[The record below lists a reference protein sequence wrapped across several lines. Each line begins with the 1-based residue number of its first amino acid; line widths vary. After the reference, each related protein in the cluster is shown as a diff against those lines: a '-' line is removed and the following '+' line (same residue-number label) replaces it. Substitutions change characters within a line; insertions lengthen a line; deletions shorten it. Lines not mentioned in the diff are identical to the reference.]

1 MREEEKEIIA
11 DLPKW
16 KGYDIDELRYRRA
29 YMLAR
34 CEIEK
39 MRIMGRIDS
48 MRSSMPSIASGGGI
62 AARILK
68 GLSYFDYAFIAY
80 RVASRTTKLLSK
92 FRHKK

>member
-39 MRIMGRIDS
+39 IRIDS
-48 MRSSMPSIASGGGI
+48 MRSSIPSIASGGGI

>member
-34 CEIEK
+34 CEIDHHFQGN
-39 MRIMGRIDS
+39 MRI
-48 MRSSMPSIASGGGI
+48 
-62 AARILK
+62 IL
-68 GLSYFDYAFIAY
+68 
-80 RVASRTTKLLSK
+80 
-92 FRHKK
+92 

>member
-48 MRSSMPSIASGGGI
+48 MRSSIPGTFPSSENQ
-62 AARILK
+62 
-68 GLSYFDYAFIAY
+68 
-80 RVASRTTKLLSK
+80 
-92 FRHKK
+92 